1 MRIWLDPNKLYAR
14 SLTTE
19 DVVNALD
26 LPVRVLRAVRTR
38 LLFVDTPPI
47 AR

>member
-1 MRIWLDPNKLYAR
+1 VLRLDPSGAGR
-14 SLTTE
+14 PE
-19 DVVNALD
+19 DVVGALD
-26 LPVRVLRAVRTR
+26 LPVRVERAARTR